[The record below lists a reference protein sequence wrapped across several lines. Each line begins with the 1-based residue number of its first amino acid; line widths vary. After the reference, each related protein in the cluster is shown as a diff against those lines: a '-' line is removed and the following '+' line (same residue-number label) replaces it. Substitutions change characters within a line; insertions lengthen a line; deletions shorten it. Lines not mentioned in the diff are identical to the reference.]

1 MSCASGSPPAPAP
14 AARGE
19 DAAAYLEAGLTQARF
34 GPEVAREIAR
44 AAPFDANMFALSKT
58 AVARA
63 LELGM
68 IDRLAGPEG
77 EGAVAALPS
86 EALMMMLGESLR
98 RAETTPAMRKLAV
111 RLIRRLAE
119 GETLSRRYAAAGLT
133 TLADMPVRPQDTGLA
148 TPAIAALVREFPAI
162 GPRAYADHALRPV
175 VRGEVRVDPPEFV
188 DALRAAVRLL
198 EPAA

>member
-1 MSCASGSPPAPAP
+1 MTKLVLTDVDETVL
-14 AARGE
+14 AR
-19 DAAAYLEAGLTQARF
+19 LQ
-34 GPEVAREIAR
+34 AR
-44 AAPFDANMFALSKT
+44 AARHHTSIEEEARRALSESVSQDFA
-58 AVARA
+58 AV
-63 LELGM
+63 
-68 IDRLAGPEG
+68 ISRLDAF
-77 EGAVAALPS
+77 VAALPS